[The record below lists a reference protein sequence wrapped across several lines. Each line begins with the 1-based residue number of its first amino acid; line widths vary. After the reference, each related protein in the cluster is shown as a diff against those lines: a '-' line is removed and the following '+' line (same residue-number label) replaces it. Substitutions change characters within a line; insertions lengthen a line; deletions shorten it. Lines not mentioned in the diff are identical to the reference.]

1 MNELGIYI
9 HLGFKHIIEW
19 GAWDHILFVWVLAL
33 RYQWIDWKK
42 LLILITAFTI
52 GHSITLAL
60 STLNWIDFPSQ
71 WIETLIPTTILITA
85 ISNFWVKNFDFQSK
99 YPVIYFFA
107 LFFGLIHG
115 LGFSTYLKSLLG
127 KETSIFG
134 PLFTFN
140 IGLEL
145 GQLLVVGVILIIS
158 FIFVS
163 VFRVNRLRYLQIGSA
178 IAMLFASNMVIDRVV
193 SFIK

>member
-193 SFIK
+193 WFIK

>member
-1 MNELGIYI
+1 MNELGLY
-9 HLGFKHIIEW
+9 LKWGFHHIIEW
-19 GAWDHILFVWVLAL
+19 GAWDHILFVLVLTL
-33 RYQWIDWKK
+33 RYQVRDWKK

-52 GHSITLAL
+52 GHSVTLAL
-60 STLNWIDFPSQ
+60 STLNWVDFPSK
-71 WIETLIPTTILITA
+71 WIELLIPVTIVLTA
-85 ISNFWVKNFDFQSK
+85 ISNFWVKSFDFRSK
-99 YPVIYFFA
+99 YTPIYFLA

-115 LGFSTYLKSLLG
+115 LAFSTYLKSLLG
-127 KETSIFG
+127 KEESILG

-163 VFRVNRLRYLQIGSA
+163 VLKVKRLRYVQIGSA
-178 IAMLFASNMVIDRVV
+178 IAIAFSLNMVLDRILSIV
-193 SFIK
+193 K

>member
-1 MNELGIYI
+1 MNELGMY
-9 HLGFKHIIEW
+9 LKWGFQHIIEW
-19 GAWDHILFVWVLAL
+19 GAWDHILFVLVLTL
-33 RYQWIDWKK
+33 RYQLADWKK

-60 STLNWIDFPSQ
+60 STLNWVDFPSK
-71 WIETLIPTTILITA
+71 WIELLIPVTIVLTA
-85 ISNFWVKNFDFQSK
+85 ISNFWVKNFDFRSK
-99 YPVIYFFA
+99 YTPIYFLA

-115 LGFSTYLKSLLG
+115 LAFSTYLKSLLG
-127 KETSIFG
+127 KEESILG

-145 GQLLVVGVILIIS
+145 GQLLVVGGILIIS

-163 VFRVNRLRYLQIGSA
+163 VLKVKRLRYVQIGSVLA
-178 IAMLFASNMVIDRVV
+178 IAFSLNMVLDRILSIV
-193 SFIK
+193 K